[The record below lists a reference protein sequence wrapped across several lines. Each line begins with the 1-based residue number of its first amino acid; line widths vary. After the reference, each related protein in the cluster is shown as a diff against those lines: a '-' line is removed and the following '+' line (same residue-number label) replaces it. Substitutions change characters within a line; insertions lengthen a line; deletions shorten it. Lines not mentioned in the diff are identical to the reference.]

1 MLKRHLDGVLR
12 FVKHPITN
20 GVAEGLNSKIMGIK
34 RNAGGFRNPAIKGPT
49 THDARRLDRG
59 DIGSKGEPFARS
71 RSDTGT
77 TTPGYWNRN
86 GQVVVKR
93 TDRPGND
100 HNQRLYVLE
109 CSRCGHRY
117 GANGSDIWQRKCPE
131 CGGGQPGLTFE

>member
-1 MLKRHLDGVLR
+1 MVRLKGR
-12 FVKHPITN
+12 PITTPEDWTE
-20 GVAEGLNSKIMGIK
+20 VILEVRESPS
-34 RNAGGFRNPAIKGPT
+34 R
-49 THDARRLDRG
+49 
-59 DIGSKGEPFARS
+59 EARS
-71 RSDTGT
+71 DAGT

-117 GANGSDIWQRKCPE
+117 GANGSDVWQRKCPE